1 MSHYMDYFTVEE
13 GKQVQTDDL
22 KFWKKNLKPTRYAKL
37 VKEIEKVQKRISIRN
52 GGDIVRGTDIN
63 NIIANK
69 LR

>member
-1 MSHYMDYFTVEE
+1 MDYFTVEE